1 MAAQNTLSSY
11 CGHALACYVSEVRT
25 TQAEK
30 QEPQLRCPLI
40 SGGDNL
46 VPFFFSADR
55 KCPGKATT
63 RSERRCN
70 QAGDPHRSQSR
81 SQGCAQSKESKSQES
96 KDSKSKES
104 TESKESKEGKRAKK
118 ARAKKAKQAR
128 AKKARAKKAKKA
140 KKARAI
146 KSKESRSKESKSKES
161 KPSSTWDKNRTK
173 ILPGS
178 RRRNAQGAPLQ
189 VPYVWARVSQV
200 GRMRAELYI

>member
-11 CGHALACYVSEVRT
+11 CGHTLACYVSEVHT

-140 KKARAI
+140 RAKKAKKARVKKA
-146 KSKESRSKESKSKES
+146 KKAGARKARAKKASQAALG
-161 KPSSTWDKNRTK
+161 TK
-173 ILPGS
+173 IGLKFY
-178 RRRNAQGAPLQ
+178 QG
-189 VPYVWARVSQV
+189 
-200 GRMRAELYI
+200 RAEGMLKGLLCRFHMSGHGSAKLDA